1 MSLGVGGRLRGV
13 SVFRPGPRLVLLQPS
28 EDRPPLRPSVPPAV
42 HRGRLP
48 GSHPALCPPATTD
61 DRAAAANPRS
71 PRARTTGRT
80 AGEGGDPEETS
91 ISP

>member
-48 GSHPALCPPATTD
+48 GSHPSLCPTATTD
-61 DRAAAANPRS
+61 DRATATNS
-71 PRARTTGRT
+71 PGTTGRT
-80 AGEGGDPEETS
+80 AEEGGDPEETS